1 MAGPASASPETLP
14 SRPQTRVGASRVNLL
29 AAALM
34 VVIAGVHFQQYV
46 DFMSEIPTIG
56 VLFLLNA
63 AGGAGLAVALIS
75 REPLL
80 RLLAALGGVGLA
92 LGSLVSIG
100 LALDGGIFGYQES
113 TLRLPI
119 AIAVAAE
126 VVALPL
132 LALTATAA
140 LQTLRSASSD
150 LIAALGK
157 L

>member
-1 MAGPASASPETLP
+1 MAGPVSAGQDTLP
-14 SRPQTRVGASRVNLL
+14 SRDGRPAASSGVGASQLSPL
-29 AAALM
+29 AAVLM

-119 AIAVAAE
+119 AIAIAAE
-126 VVALPL
+126 VLALPL
-132 LALTATAA
+132 LVLSAA
-140 LQTLRSASSD
+140 GSLKTIRGMLD
-150 LIAALGK
+150 PC
-157 L
+157 

>member
-1 MAGPASASPETLP
+1 MAGPVSAGQDTLP
-14 SRPQTRVGASRVNLL
+14 SRDGRPAASSGAGASQVSLL

-119 AIAVAAE
+119 AMAIAAE
-126 VVALPL
+126 VLGLPL
-132 LALTATAA
+132 LVLSAA
-140 LQTLRSASSD
+140 GSLKTIRGMLC
-150 LIAALGK
+150 
-157 L
+157 